1 MKRIWK
7 VGVSLCLAAALFLLG
22 GCAGKYAY
30 VLDMRGE
37 PLTDAYGG
45 EVVFADGEDGGSVQA
60 TKRLDAFSGLA
71 VEFDGVSPYCT
82 IAFNTAGCS
91 EDAQMHVQYSLDPQE
106 VTTEGYFAVGDS
118 VTVYAILTDA
128 GGEEGAAYALQK
140 TSQTYTVE
148 NVPVYLETL
157 PDDLDL
163 TEFQAQAADSMEALT
178 AFSSTSTLGKW
189 GFGVDI
195 NGIIFD
201 PPYYKAH
208 ESPTRGEVYFSA
220 LKVNARSKYPEEKDC
235 VNRIDITYSINLM
248 SVEDD
253 AFQKRYFTITAKN
266 LIRYPDGTL
275 GWGQT
280 DPAAKDFEWF
290 VDTTSM
296 ESLVNTNVVSGKADY
311 NVTTVTQRFA

>member
-7 VGVSLCLAAALFLLG
+7 AGVSFCLAAALLLLG

-140 TSQTYTVE
+140 TSQAYTVE

-163 TEFQAQAADSMEALT
+163 TEFQAQAADYLASIT
-178 AFSSTSTLGKW
+178 AFHSGTNLLDW
-189 GFGVDI
+189 GY
-195 NGIIFD
+195 GISGYGD
-201 PPYYKAH
+201 HVYEAH
-208 ESPTRGEVYFSA
+208 ESPVRGEVYFSA
-220 LKVNARSKYPEEKDC
+220 LKVNARGKYPEETEW
-235 VNRIDITYSINLM
+235 VNRLDITYSIKIKRRL
-248 SVEDD
+248 DD
-253 AFQKRYFTITAKN
+253 AMQNRYFTITAKN

>member
-7 VGVSLCLAAALFLLG
+7 AGVSLCLAAALFLLG

-45 EVVFADGEDGGSVQA
+45 EVVFAGGEDGGSVQA

-163 TEFQAQAADSMEALT
+163 TEFQAQAADYLASIT
-178 AFSSTSTLGKW
+178 AFGSGNLIDEW
-189 GFGVDI
+189 GFSWWD
-195 NGIIFD
+195 NGPD
-201 PPYYKAH
+201 RAYKAH
-208 ESPTRGEVYFSA
+208 EAPVRGEAYFSA
-220 LKVNARSKYPEEKDC
+220 LKANASSKYPGETDY
-235 VNRIDITYSINLM
+235 VNRIDITYSIKLM
-248 SVEDD
+248 IQSDEVM
-253 AFQKRYFTITAKN
+253 QNRYFTITAKN

-290 VDTTSM
+290 VDATSM